1 MVPGLYSAASGL
13 DAALLNQDVIA
24 ANLASADI
32 PGFRRS
38 LVSFGSFA
46 GMLGNAGGSS
56 LGASVSASDD
66 GPIIQTDFTP
76 GPLQRTG
83 NPLDVAIVGDGF
95 FVLQG
100 ADGPLYTRN
109 GVFHLNEQGQLA
121 SGNGLP
127 VQGGGGPITVPKE
140 VVLSHV
146 RIMRDGTVSADR
158 VQFGKL
164 DIVDFKD
171 KNQLTPAGTTSFS
184 TTDPRAATS
193 VDSPVEQGSREMS
206 NVIPV
211 EELTRMIVG
220 MRHYEASQKAL
231 NALSTAIQQNIGTQS
246 G

>member
-1 MVPGLYSAASGL
+1 MISGLYNAASGL
-13 DAALLNQDVIA
+13 NASLLNQDVIA

-38 LVSFGSFA
+38 LVSFASFGGA
-46 GMLGNAGGSS
+46 PGQAGGSS
-56 LGASVSASDD
+56 LGAAVSAGDD
-66 GPIIQTDFTP
+66 GTLVQTDFTL
-76 GPLQRTG
+76 GALQRTG

-100 ADGPLYTRN
+100 AEGPLYTRN
-109 GVFHLNEQGQLA
+109 GVFHLNEQGQIA
-121 SGNGLP
+121 SGNGLT
-127 VQGGGGPITVPKE
+127 VQGSGGPITVPKE
-140 VVLSHV
+140 VALSQV
-146 RIMRDGTVSADR
+146 RIMADGTVSADG

-171 KNQLTPAGTTSFS
+171 KNVLTPAGTTSFS
-184 TTDPRAATS
+184 SSNPRAATS
-193 VDSPVEQGSREMS
+193 VNTAVEQGSREMS
-206 NVIPV
+206 NVIAV

-231 NALSTAIQQNIGTQS
+231 SSLSTAIQQNIGTQS